1 MSGKPQTLSYGHSG
15 RQELRRRNGM
25 TNYRIS
31 SAGRSSEGTRCRRD
45 HRCLPV
51 CGIEHRHRFGVAAG
65 MGGCQGVFHAMSDQD
80 LERGCAPRRES
91 SGRLL
96 PGSWLVAPGREAGP
110 TSDRGPLESSS
121 VASLVCKAISKDAD
135 GSIQAVLTTVVYQ
148 TEVKRAEK

>member
-31 SAGRSSEGTRCRRD
+31 SAG
-45 HRCLPV
+45 
-51 CGIEHRHRFGVAAG
+51 RFGVAAG